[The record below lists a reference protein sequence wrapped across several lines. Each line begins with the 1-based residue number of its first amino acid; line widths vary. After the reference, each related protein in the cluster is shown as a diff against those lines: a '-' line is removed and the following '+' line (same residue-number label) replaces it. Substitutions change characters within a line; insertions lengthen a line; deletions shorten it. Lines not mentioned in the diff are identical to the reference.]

1 MQTFT
6 KSLLFILFFLFLN
19 KSNAQHFIEI
29 NIPDAQIIA
38 NKITNGDGDVYGKGD
53 WYCSFTAKI
62 EDDVLVI
69 NGKICFSEKAN
80 DFTTI
85 VGTYQSR
92 IVVAELQKCRHC
104 EVSLETEAGSVSG
117 VNAGARGYQLYNG
130 SGIIKSAKIVT
141 DTFGNDAGN
150 IGGKIK
156 FVPIRINI
164 LCLFASKTQL
174 IHNQFITNI

>member
-1 MQTFT
+1 MQIVT
-6 KSLLFILFFLFLN
+6 KFLFFILSILFLN

-53 WYCSFTAKI
+53 WFCSFTAKI

-104 EVSLETEAGSVSG
+104 EVSLETETGTVGGA
-117 VNAGARGYQLYNG
+117 NAGARGYQIYNG
-130 SGIIKSAKIVT
+130 SGIIKNAKTVT
-141 DTFGNDAGN
+141 DTFGNDVGN

-156 FVPIRINI
+156 FVPLKINI
-164 LCLFASKTQL
+164 LCLFA
-174 IHNQFITNI
+174 